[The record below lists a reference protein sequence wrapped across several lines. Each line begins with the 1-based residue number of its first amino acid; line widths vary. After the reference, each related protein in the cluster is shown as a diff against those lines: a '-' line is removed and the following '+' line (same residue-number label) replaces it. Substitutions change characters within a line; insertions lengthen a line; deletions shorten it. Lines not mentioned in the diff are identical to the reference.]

1 MLAPARP
8 SVQHPP
14 PDAWRR
20 PPDPGAARW
29 RRVRRVILA
38 TALLLLIP
46 VLVSFAVAMIARSDS
61 SFSIRAV
68 EWMRDNGARG
78 IVNRVE
84 NLYYSLTAPAKGG
97 PGLKRLPGQA
107 GVVAAAPA
115 HHSVRHYEPPRIKPL
130 VEPGLPGEGE
140 WRSTYARGRSRPP

>member
-1 MLAPARP
+1 M
-8 SVQHPP
+8 
-14 PDAWRR
+14 
-20 PPDPGAARW
+20 
-29 RRVRRVILA
+29 ILA

-46 VLVSFAVAMIARSDS
+46 VLVSFAGAMIARSDS

-97 PGLKRLPGQA
+97 PGLKRLP
-107 GVVAAAPA
+107 
-115 HHSVRHYEPPRIKPL
+115 L
-130 VEPGLPGEGE
+130 
-140 WRSTYARGRSRPP
+140 